1 VKLDQVSTDAGSY
14 FSILESLGIA
24 QAIFGPV
31 MQETVARLSTG
42 SSSRF
47 ARQLRVGRK
56 SLTQRRRGAKRILLK
71 RGSALRLCVRKIFGQ
86 GQFESLCTTSICM
99 EKISHAKAQRRRVNP
114 DGFFA
119 ALRLCVKCFNR
130 Y

>member
-47 ARQLRVGRK
+47 ARQVRVWRK
-56 SLTQRRRGAKRILLK
+56 SLTQRR
-71 RGSALRLCVRKIFGQ
+71 Q
-86 GQFESLCTTSICM
+86 G
-99 EKISHAKAQRRRVNP
+99 AKAQRRK
-114 DGFFA
+114 
-119 ALRLCVKCFNR
+119 ALPRF
-130 Y
+130 